1 MCIRDSTKPSSPQA
15 YVRKLLHFHSPG
27 AVTRPR
33 FTGLRCIYHPNERKN
48 GARRGPRLA
57 QLLDALFRTAHIEVV
72 ETLLPDRARAH
83 AAVVK
88 QLRESLFHHFH
99 HHGRI
104 PTSGSV
110 IRRWKCS
117 GITT

>member
-1 MCIRDSTKPSSPQA
+1 M
-15 YVRKLLHFHSPG
+15 YH
-27 AVTRPR
+27 
-33 FTGLRCIYHPNERKN
+33 HPNERKN
-48 GARRGPRLA
+48 GARRGTRLP

-83 AAVVK
+83 AAAVK
-88 QLRESLFHHFH
+88 QFRKSLFHHFH
-99 HHGRI
+99 HYEGF

-110 IRRWKCS
+110 IKRWKCS